1 MGQLLTRQLL
11 LHTIQSSQMTRWF
24 DLSMLSGTL
33 RDIAVSS
40 LFGDRFDCRA
50 SMTSLPQPDYYD
62 YDLKDTPAFWFDY
75 TADVGDGWNPTY
87 AIASLLCEPSLA
99 VQGAPELP
107 TGPGRLLIMGGD
119 QVYPTAS
126 RQAYEQRLV
135 VPYRAASYCP
145 QENGSRPSDLFA
157 IPGNHDWYDGLGSF
171 LHLFARERNL
181 GRFRTRQHRSY
192 FALKLP
198 HGVWLLAIDGALS
211 GEIDFGQT
219 LYFHNLVRTHIQ
231 DGDRLILC
239 TAKPD
244 WVASDA
250 TASESQAT
258 LFDFEEELLA
268 VAAQSGRPHIAIA
281 LRLSGD
287 LHYYKHFESTE
298 DGREVHS
305 LIAGGGGAFLHPT
318 HTASEDQVQKESEES
333 KPPSAGFRL
342 TKSFPSPQESRAQT
356 RGSLFLFRANPSLW
370 LVLLLIYLLSGLAYS
385 LAGSEILQGA
395 IERTYGSRTA
405 GVATAATLQVLV
417 LCAHALALF
426 GCCYALVDVSKQ
438 RQRAVTTWEERDR
451 FRIAIQH
458 AMVHIVPY
466 ALLQLGNSLFDHFYY
481 SEAAPYH
488 AGHSVRS
495 NLIAM
500 SIAVVCSLLSAIVF
514 WAYLQIALSRYGRH
528 ANDAFAALRIE
539 DYKNF
544 LRIEVKPEKLVIYA
558 IGLRSVPQHWEVVEP
573 FREGTPCV
581 VPASGEALR
590 PELIERFE
598 IARPP
603 IAS

>member
-318 HTASEDQVQKESEES
+318 HTASEEQVQKDSEES

-466 ALLQLGNSLFDHFYY
+466 ALLQVGNSLFDHFYY